1 MSVCVNVLVAF
12 DVRLA
17 WVAVRSG
24 QRVTVAS
31 CEQPTIVDSVAE
43 DASVGV
49 QTLLCWVEMARHQT
63 FLRNGLLSRHFRSTG
78 S

>member
-43 DASVGV
+43 DASVV
-49 QTLLCWVEMARHQT
+49 C
-63 FLRNGLLSRHFRSTG
+63 RHFSAG
-78 S
+78 SKWPDTRHLFVTDC